1 MPRFD
6 AIDRR
11 DALKAGLLFGS
22 AGALV
27 PLLARGQAPAEL
39 KSLRSTA
46 KSWLWAAE
54 DFAMGNGDYER
65 NGLKIAATATGRGVN
80 TDGLLSGATDVL
92 LGAATQT
99 MRVQI
104 LGRPVKMIAGMVN
117 KYASHVVV
125 KKALMDKAGVTEG
138 SPVAQKVAVL
148 KGLKLG
154 TTGPGAAPDS
164 LFRYLLGLG
173 GLDPNRDCELVS
185 IQGGGP
191 AMLAGFERGVIDGF
205 TLSSPT
211 SDLAVQ
217 RFAGAYLFDMTR
229 NPPAQLAD
237 YLYIAVSVTDRM
249 MAEKT
254 AQLQAY
260 VKALGAALKVINDN
274 PEAFKTWAKAF
285 FSDMD
290 AELFERSFA
299 SERSIYSKSPV
310 VSEAQF
316 RLNVE
321 FLDRELK
328 LLGQSGVP
336 ATFKYA
342 DAYDMRFAEA
352 AARG

>member
-1 MPRFD
+1 MSRFD
-6 AIDRR
+6 AVDRR
-11 DALKAGLLFGS
+11 EALRAGILVG
-22 AGALV
+22 AMGALM
-27 PLLARGQAPAEL
+27 PLVARAQAPSEMR
-39 KSLRSTA
+39 SLRSTA

-54 DFAMGNGDYER
+54 DFAVGNGDFER

-104 LGRPVKMIAGMVN
+104 LGRPVKMIAGTVN

-125 KKALMDKAGVTEG
+125 KKALMDKAGVTET

-229 NPPAQLAD
+229 NPPPQLAD
-237 YLYIAVSVTDRM
+237 YMYIAVSVMDRT
-249 MAEKT
+249 MAEK
-254 AQLQAY
+254 APQLQAY
-260 VKALGAALKVINDN
+260 VKALAAALKTIDEK
-274 PEAFKTWAKAF
+274 PEVFKTWSKAF

-290 AELFERSFA
+290 GELFERSYA
-299 SERSIYSKSPV
+299 SERAIYSKTPV
-310 VSEAQF
+310 VSDAQF
-316 RLNVE
+316 KLNVE

-328 LLGQSGVP
+328 LLGQAGVP

-352 AARG
+352 ALRG

>member
-1 MPRFD
+1 
-6 AIDRR
+6 
-11 DALKAGLLFGS
+11 
-22 AGALV
+22 
-27 PLLARGQAPAEL
+27 
-39 KSLRSTA
+39 
-46 KSWLWAAE
+46 
-54 DFAMGNGDYER
+54 
-65 NGLKIAATATGRGVN
+65 
-80 TDGLLSGATDVL
+80 
-92 LGAATQT
+92 

-104 LGRPVKMIAGMVN
+104 LGRPVKMIAGTVN

-125 KKALMDKAGVTEG
+125 KKAAMDKAGVSES
-138 SPVAQKVAVL
+138 SPIAQKVAVL
-148 KGLKLG
+148 KGMKLG

-229 NPPAQLAD
+229 NPPPQLVD
-237 YLYIAVSVTDRM
+237 YMYIAVSVMERTMSER
-249 MAEKT
+249 
-254 AQLQAY
+254 AQHLQAY
-260 VKALGAALKVINDN
+260 VKALAAALKVISEQPDRFR
-274 PEAFKTWAKAF
+274 AWAKGF

-290 AELFERSFA
+290 AELFERSYS
-299 SERSIYSKSPV
+299 SERLIYSKTPV
-310 VSEAQF
+310 VTEAQF
-316 RLNVE
+316 KLNVE

-352 AARG
+352 AARS